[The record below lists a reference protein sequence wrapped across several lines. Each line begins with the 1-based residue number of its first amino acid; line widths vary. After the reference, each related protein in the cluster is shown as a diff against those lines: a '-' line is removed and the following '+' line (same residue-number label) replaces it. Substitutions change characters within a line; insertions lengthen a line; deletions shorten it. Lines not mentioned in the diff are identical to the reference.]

1 MPPFQSPQT
10 MIREDL
16 VRIVLAGLIAAL
28 PSETLPIVTNP
39 KPRDW
44 PVSRSI
50 ISLTSETD

>member
-1 MPPFQSPQT
+1 

-28 PSETLPIVTNP
+28 PSETLPFVTNP